1 MDKMNTLLIH
11 FKPMMINC
19 RERIFKSLNENG
31 FSINQLNTKEKLCP
45 ATLLK
50 DINKII
56 KNNIIYHVSF
66 SIDVDKMTIELCDK
80 NSIQLFCVSL
90 TFGFDIHMC
99 DKVKMIHMLQYAG
112 DVIVDLIVNQNQ
124 K

>member
-1 MDKMNTLLIH
+1 MDKMNTLLVH

-31 FSINQLNTKEKLCP
+31 FDINQLNSKKSLCP
-45 ATLLK
+45 SVLLN
-50 DINKII
+50 DVNKIT
-56 KNNIIYHVSF
+56 KNDISYHVSF
-66 SIDVDKMTIELCDK
+66 FIDIDKMTIELCDK
-80 NSIQLFCVSL
+80 NSIQLFYISI
-90 TFGFDIHMC
+90 TFKFDIHMC

-112 DVIVDLIVNQNQ
+112 DVIVDVIVSQNQ